1 MVEAAR
7 DHWLI
12 VVALVALGA
21 GALMGWH
28 GR

>member
-1 MVEAAR
+1 MAEAAR

-12 VVALVALGA
+12 TAALVALGA
-21 GALMGWH
+21 GALMWWR